1 MEQVSCRSCGTCV
14 LAEKFSPQHTSVQW
28 NNAAVAA
35 CTELSGS
42 GVNSH
47 TCQALRAS
55 IDHAVESGALTVNT
69 RDFDVHTRGRTL
81 A

>member
-28 NNAAVAA
+28 NIAAMAA
-35 CTELSGS
+35 CHELAGRGS
-42 GVNSH
+42 RSH
-47 TCQALRAS
+47 TCHALRAS
-55 IDHAVESGALTVNT
+55 IDAAVEAGELDVST
-69 RDFDVHTRGRTL
+69 REVDVRTRGRTL

>member
-14 LAEKFSPQHTSVQW
+14 LVEKFSPQHTSVQW
-28 NNAAVAA
+28 NSAAVAA

-42 GVNSH
+42 GLKSH

-55 IDHAVESGALTVNT
+55 IDAAVEAGALDVST
-69 RDFDVHTRGRTL
+69 RDVDVRTRGRTL